1 MLDEIKSKLR
11 SLPLDKIVHLLVG
24 MLLVALLYPFGLVL
38 SLVASVA
45 LAFAKESF
53 DYWSYGGFDLKDL
66 GATILG
72 AILMLVY
79 LVKVVPFLLLL

>member
-1 MLDEIKSKLR
+1 MLDQIKSKLR
-11 SLPLDKIVHLLVG
+11 SLPLDKIVHFLVG
-24 MLLVALLYPFGLVL
+24 MVILSLLYPFGLVL
-38 SLVASVA
+38 SLVASVV
-45 LAFAKESF
+45 LAFAKEAF

-79 LVKVVPFLLLL
+79 LAKVVPFLLLL

>member
-1 MLDEIKSKLR
+1 MLDQIKSKLR
-11 SLPLDKIVHLLVG
+11 ALPLDKIVHLLVG

-45 LAFAKESF
+45 LAFAKEAF
-53 DYWSYGGFDLKDL
+53 DYWSYGGFDLKDF

-79 LVKVVPFLLLL
+79 LAKVVPFLLLL

>member
-1 MLDEIKSKLR
+1 MLEKLKSIMR
-11 SLPLDKIVHLLVG
+11 NLPLDKIVHLLVG

-45 LAFAKESF
+45 LAFAKEAF

-79 LVKVVPFLLLL
+79 LAKVVPFLLLL